1 MYTIDDL
8 ADELNRKTWAVEK
21 MLENRGYLKKNGNPR
36 KSTINDGLMDEDG
49 MITDGGWS
57 TFIDELG
64 YKNSGSDD
72 DDDEEEDDDLDFMEE
87 EDDDDDD
94 GGEEPDEDE
103 IKNIIRHELSNP
115 DEEIVDAL
123 YDFFDR
129 VYNEDDDEKDAEASL
144 DCVRNYYSDVQ
155 DSLSEGHTLVYVVAM
170 VSSILDGEQAYTK
183 MDNDDTLEDLESVF
197 VARGSSD
204 ATIEFMKSEFD
215 CGFEADNPDDFISR
229 IEIYDEA
236 YSKGLDHYGDEEK
249 ARSFAEACYHGGEVT
264 DLNDD
269 VDDFEEYLRENEPWF
284 SDGVDEPFLSKR
296 TEYSA
301 DDILSY
307 YYENSTQKP
316 SYARGDPEF
325 SMGCWTFTSKSYYD
339 LEDEEEGDESYEDD
353 VEEDDNDESWE
364 PTEDYPTKE
373 SWEDDQDS
381 LMFPN
386 GHDDG
391 E

>member
-1 MYTIDDL
+1 MYYTIDDL

-49 MITDGGWS
+49 MITDDGWS

-72 DDDEEEDDDLDFMEE
+72 DDDDEEE
-87 EDDDDDD
+87 DDD

-215 CGFEADNPDDFISR
+215 CGFEADNPDSFISG

-236 YSKGLDHYGDEEK
+236 YNKALEHYDGNEEK
-249 ARSFAEACYHGGEVT
+249 ARAFAEACYHGNEIPVF
-264 DLNDD
+264 DD
-269 VDDFEEYLRENEPWF
+269 SFEECARNNEPWLCLSANGDGPF
-284 SDGVDEPFLSKR
+284 SEDEK
-296 TEYSA
+296 YDA
-301 DDILSY
+301 DLLISC
-307 YYENSTQKP
+307 YYEWGQEGAYSDDEIRLGKYE
-316 SYARGDPEF
+316 SYIFIPAADAEEPD
-325 SMGCWTFTSKSYYD
+325 YP
-339 LEDEEEGDESYEDD
+339 EDEEEGDESYEDD

>member
-1 MYTIDDL
+1 MYTTDDL
-8 ADELNRKTWAVEK
+8 ADELNRKTWAVER
-21 MLENRGYLKKNGNPR
+21 MLENRGYLKQNGDPR

-87 EDDDDDD
+87 EDEDDDD

-129 VYNEDDDEKDAEASL
+129 VYNEDDDEKDVEASL

-170 VSSILDGEQAYTK
+170 VSSIIDGEQAYTK

-204 ATIEFMKSEFD
+204 ATIEFMKSEFGY
-215 CGFEADNPDDFISR
+215 GFEADSPDGFISG
-229 IEIYDEA
+229 IEMYDEA
-236 YSKGLDHYGDEEK
+236 YNKALEHYDGDEEK
-249 ARSFAEACYHGGEVT
+249 ARSFAEACYHGDEIPVF
-264 DLNDD
+264 DD
-269 VDDFEEYLRENEPWF
+269 SFEECARDNEPWLCLSANGDGPF
-284 SDGVDEPFLSKR
+284 SEDEK
-296 TEYSA
+296 YDA
-301 DDILSY
+301 DLLISC
-307 YYENSTQKP
+307 YYEWGQEG
-316 SYARGDPEF
+316 SYSD
-325 SMGCWTFTSKSYYD
+325 
-339 LEDEEEGDESYEDD
+339 DEIRLGKYESYIFIPAA
-353 VEEDDNDESWE
+353 VAEEPD
-364 PTEDYPTKE
+364 
-373 SWEDDQDS
+373 
-381 LMFPN
+381 
-386 GHDDG
+386 
-391 E
+391 